1 MDLILLHTHSV
12 MAYILVLVSSS
23 MYVYLVNLKV
33 EAPGKQWFKIF
44 YFSQIVWQT
53 GDMIRYS
60 IHPAYVGSLL
70 YQLQIILMF
79 VPALGLVEIAY
90 IQFLYRFVKPAFERE
105 RKIVFYVMIAYVVG
119 LIAFN
124 SWNEFYNGSHLLLM
138 QSSMFIYG
146 LLTNLW
152 AIYLGWRKGR
162 LFAKQGNERA
172 AKGNSYM
179 AIVNLCF
186 VIPCIVAVIYGI
198 YSTVGFWTFFIL
210 IWLGNLSQIVVSI
223 TYAAVPTSFQI
234 KLVGFTFVMIATV
247 LLIVTL
253 VFYPPLYPTDYGPRM
268 AQQDGIIKL
277 LAIITLSTAG
287 LILILPRILRVTLT
301 RPLQQLLEGVQQVNS
316 GNLTTVVPVG
326 LPDEIGDLTQNF
338 NWMTQS
344 LKKANDELTMYTE
357 QLEEQIV
364 ERTAEITQQKSELE
378 IQRDSLEKTLLE
390 LKETQVQLI
399 QKEKMASLGEL
410 TAGIAHE
417 IQNPLNFVNNFSKIS
432 IELLEELKEE
442 ITADHKT
449 DATDLADDLIQN
461 VQRISNHGQ
470 RADSIVKGMLQLSH
484 SSTSTGK
491 KQPTNLNDLVS
502 EYLQLAF
509 KEMVAKNKNFSAEL
523 SVQLD
528 TTIDHVKV
536 VPQDIGRVLLN
547 VFNNAFYAVNQ
558 KQKQL
563 NTDYKPAI
571 VLSTQTDPGSQMVVV
586 CIRDNGTGIPD
597 SILDKIYQ
605 PFFTT
610 KPTGQGS
617 TGLGLSLSYNIVTQ
631 GHAGIMTTTSEFGQY
646 TEVTIRLPV
655 SAE

>member
-90 IQFLYRFVKPAFERE
+90 IQFLYRFVKPAFDRE

-124 SWNEFYNGSHLLLM
+124 SWNEFYNQSHLLLM
-138 QSSMFIYG
+138 QSSMFVYG
-146 LLTNLW
+146 LLTNIW

-186 VIPCIVAVIYGI
+186 VIPCIVAVIFGI
-198 YSTVGFWTFFIL
+198 YSPVGFWTFFIL
-210 IWLGNLSQIVVSI
+210 IWLGNLAQIVVSI

-316 GNLTTVVPVG
+316 GNLTTAVPVG

-502 EYLQLAF
+502 EYLQLAY
-509 KEMVAKNKNFSAEL
+509 KDMVTKNKNFNAEL

-528 TTIDHVKV
+528 AAIEHVKV

-563 NTDYKPAI
+563 NTDYKPTI

-597 SILDKIYQ
+597 TILDKIYQ

-655 SAE
+655 STE

>member
-90 IQFLYRFVKPAFERE
+90 IQFLYRFVKPAFDRE

-124 SWNEFYNGSHLLLM
+124 SWNEFYNQSHLLLM
-138 QSSMFIYG
+138 QSSMFVYG
-146 LLTNLW
+146 LLTNIW

-186 VIPCIVAVIYGI
+186 VIPCIVAVIFGI
-198 YSTVGFWTFFIL
+198 YSPVGFWTFFIL
-210 IWLGNLSQIVVSI
+210 IWLGNLAQIVVSI

-316 GNLTTVVPVG
+316 GNLTTAVPVG

-502 EYLQLAF
+502 EYLQLAY
-509 KEMVAKNKNFSAEL
+509 KDMVTKNKNFNAEL
-523 SVQLD
+523 SIQLD
-528 TTIDHVKV
+528 AAIEHVKV

-563 NTDYKPAI
+563 NTDYKPTI

-597 SILDKIYQ
+597 TILDKIYQ

-655 SAE
+655 STE